1 MAPSTFMPTSW
12 RTPDI
17 EEYRAQVRRFVQAE
31 VAPHQQRWAK
41 QQHVDRELWNK
52 AGALGML
59 ASDVPSEYGGSDGNV
74 AHQTV
79 MIEELTAVGDSSF
92 SISVHAIVQ
101 QYILKQGTEEQ
112 KRRYLP
118 KLASGEMVGAIAMTE
133 PGGGSDLQGVR
144 TRAERQGDHWVLN
157 GAKTFISNGFLA
169 DLVVVV
175 ARTGT
180 EPGARGISLLLV
192 ETKDR
197 PGYRV
202 GRVLEKLGQKGQDTC
217 ELFFEDVH
225 VPADAVLGGETGRGF
240 YQLMTELPYERTLI
254 AISAVAA
261 VERAVQIT
269 ADYAR
274 ERMVFGKPLLEM
286 QNTRFVLADAK
297 TKALVARTFLDRC
310 IEALAEGRM
319 DSTTASMAKLWT
331 TDLQCEVVDDCLQ
344 LFGGYGYMLEYPIA
358 QMYADARV
366 QRIYGGAN
374 EIMKELIA
382 RSL

>member
-261 VERAVQIT
+261 IERAVQIT

-331 TDLQCEVVDDCLQ
+331 TDLQCEVIDDCLQ

>member
-1 MAPSTFMPTSW
+1 MPASQFTPTSW
-12 RTPDI
+12 RTDDI
-17 EEYRAQVRRFVQAE
+17 EEYRTQVRRFVAAE

-59 ASDVPSEYGGSDGNV
+59 GSDVPLEYGGSGGNV

-79 MIEELTAVGDSSF
+79 MIEELTAVGDTAF

-118 KLASGEMVGAIAMTE
+118 LLASGELVGAIAMTE

-157 GAKTFISNGFLA
+157 GTKTFISNGYLA
-169 DLVVVV
+169 GLVVVV

-192 ETKDR
+192 ETENL

-225 VPADAVLGGETGRGF
+225 VPADAIVGGEPGRGF

-261 VERAVQIT
+261 IERAVQIT

-286 QNTRFVLADAK
+286 QNTRFVLANAK
-297 TKALVARTFLDRC
+297 TKAVVARTFLDRC

-319 DSTTASMAKLWT
+319 DTVTASMAKLWT
-331 TDLQCEVVDDCLQ
+331 TDLQCEVIDDCLQ
-344 LFGGYGYMLEYPIA
+344 LFGGYGYMIEYPIA

>member
-79 MIEELTAVGDSSF
+79 MIEELTAVGDTAF

-101 QYILKQGTEEQ
+101 QYILKQGTEDQ

-225 VPADAVLGGETGRGF
+225 VPADAVLGGATGRGF

-331 TDLQCEVVDDCLQ
+331 TDLQCEVIDDCLQ

>member
-17 EEYRAQVRRFVQAE
+17 EEYRAQVRRFVQTE

-261 VERAVQIT
+261 IERAVQIT

-310 IEALAEGRM
+310 IEALMEGRM

-331 TDLQCEVVDDCLQ
+331 TDLQCEVIDDCLQ

>member
-1 MAPSTFMPTSW
+1 MPPSTFTPTSW
-12 RTPDI
+12 RTDDI
-17 EEYRAQVRRFVQAE
+17 EEYRTQVRRFVAAE
-31 VAPHQQRWAK
+31 IAPHQQRWAK

-59 ASDVPSEYGGSDGNV
+59 GSDVPLEYGGSGGNV

-79 MIEELTAVGDSSF
+79 MIEELTAVGDTAF

-118 KLASGEMVGAIAMTE
+118 QLASGEMVGAIAMTE

-144 TRAERQGDHWVLN
+144 TRAERQGDQWVLN
-157 GAKTFISNGFLA
+157 GTKTFISNGYLA

-175 ARTGT
+175 ARTGS

-192 ETKDR
+192 ETKNL

-202 GRVLEKLGQKGQDTC
+202 GRVLEKIGQKGQDTC

-225 VPADAVLGGETGRGF
+225 VAADAVLGGEPGRGF

-261 VERAVQIT
+261 IERAVQIT

-274 ERMVFGKPLLEM
+274 ARMVFGKPLLEM
-286 QNTRFVLADAK
+286 QNTRFVLANAK
-297 TKALVARTFLDRC
+297 TKAVVARTFLDRC

-319 DSTTASMAKLWT
+319 DTVTASMAKLWT
-331 TDLQCEVVDDCLQ
+331 TDMQCEVIDDCLQ
-344 LFGGYGYMLEYPIA
+344 LFGGYGYMLAYPIA
-358 QMYADARV
+358 QMDADARV

>member
-1 MAPSTFMPTSW
+1 MAPSSFTPTSW
-12 RTPDI
+12 RTADI
-17 EEYRAQVRRFVQAE
+17 EEYRTQVRRFVAAE

-59 ASDVPSEYGGSDGNV
+59 GSDVPSEYGGSDGNI

-79 MIEELTAVGDSSF
+79 MIEELTAVGDTAF

-118 KLASGEMVGAIAMTE
+118 QLASGEMVGAIAMTE

-144 TRAERQGDHWVLN
+144 TRAERKGDQWVVN
-157 GAKTFISNGFLA
+157 GAKTFISNGYLA

-175 ARTGT
+175 ARTGS

-192 ETKDR
+192 ETKNLQ
-197 PGYRV
+197 GYRV

-225 VPADAVLGGETGRGF
+225 LPADAIVGGEPGRGF

-286 QNTRFVLADAK
+286 QNTRFVLANAK
-297 TKALVARTFLDRC
+297 TKAVVARTFLDRC

-319 DSTTASMAKLWT
+319 DTVTASMAKMWT
-331 TDLQCEVVDDCLQ
+331 TDLQCEVIDDCLQ
-344 LFGGYGYMLEYPIA
+344 LFGGYGYMIEYPIA

>member
-261 VERAVQIT
+261 IERAVQIT

-310 IEALAEGRM
+310 IEALMEGRM

-331 TDLQCEVVDDCLQ
+331 TDLQCEVIDDCLQ

>member
-202 GRVLEKLGQKGQDTC
+202 GRVLEQLGQKGQDTC

-261 VERAVQIT
+261 IERAVQIT

-331 TDLQCEVVDDCLQ
+331 TDLQCEVIDDCLQ
-344 LFGGYGYMLEYPIA
+344 LCGGYGYMLEYPIA

>member
-331 TDLQCEVVDDCLQ
+331 TDLQCEVIDDCLQ

>member
-1 MAPSTFMPTSW
+1 MAPSAFTPTSW

-17 EEYRAQVRRFVQAE
+17 EEYRAQVRRFVTAE

-79 MIEELTAVGDSSF
+79 MIEELTAVGDTAF

-118 KLASGEMVGAIAMTE
+118 QLASGEMVGAIAMTE

-261 VERAVQIT
+261 IERAVQIT

-331 TDLQCEVVDDCLQ
+331 TDLQCQVIDDCLQ

>member
-1 MAPSTFMPTSW
+1 MAPSAFMPTSW

-17 EEYRAQVRRFVQAE
+17 EEYRAQVRRFVATE

-79 MIEELTAVGDSSF
+79 MIEELTAVGDTAF

-157 GAKTFISNGFLA
+157 GTKTFISNGFLA

-192 ETKDR
+192 ETRDR

-261 VERAVQIT
+261 VERAVQLT

-286 QNTRFVLADAK
+286 QNTRFVLAEAK
-297 TKALVARTFLDRC
+297 TRALVARTFLDRC

-319 DSTTASMAKLWT
+319 DSVTASMAKLWT
-331 TDLQCEVVDDCLQ
+331 TDLQCQVIDDCLQ

>member
-202 GRVLEKLGQKGQDTC
+202 GRVLEKLGQKGQGTC

-310 IEALAEGRM
+310 IEALMEGRM

-331 TDLQCEVVDDCLQ
+331 TDLQCEVIDDCLQ

>member
-74 AHQTV
+74 SHQTV

-331 TDLQCEVVDDCLQ
+331 TDLQCEVIDDCLQ

>member
-17 EEYRAQVRRFVQAE
+17 EEYRAQVRRFVQTE

>member
-17 EEYRAQVRRFVQAE
+17 EEYRAQVRRFVQTE

-331 TDLQCEVVDDCLQ
+331 TDLQCEVIDDCLQ

>member
-118 KLASGEMVGAIAMTE
+118 KLASGEMA
-133 PGGGSDLQGVR
+133 R
-144 TRAERQGDHWVLN
+144 RA
-157 GAKTFISNGFLA
+157 A
-169 DLVVVV
+169 
-175 ARTGT
+175 
-180 EPGARGISLLLV
+180 
-192 ETKDR
+192 
-197 PGYRV
+197 
-202 GRVLEKLGQKGQDTC
+202 
-217 ELFFEDVH
+217 
-225 VPADAVLGGETGRGF
+225 
-240 YQLMTELPYERTLI
+240 
-254 AISAVAA
+254 
-261 VERAVQIT
+261 
-269 ADYAR
+269 
-274 ERMVFGKPLLEM
+274 
-286 QNTRFVLADAK
+286 
-297 TKALVARTFLDRC
+297 
-310 IEALAEGRM
+310 
-319 DSTTASMAKLWT
+319 STTTPTRRTPAS
-331 TDLQCEVVDDCLQ
+331 
-344 LFGGYGYMLEYPIA
+344 G
-358 QMYADARV
+358 
-366 QRIYGGAN
+366 
-374 EIMKELIA
+374 
-382 RSL
+382 RS

>member
-79 MIEELTAVGDSSF
+79 MIEELTAVGDTAF

-261 VERAVQIT
+261 IERAVQIT

-331 TDLQCEVVDDCLQ
+331 TDLQCEVIDDCLQ

>member
-331 TDLQCEVVDDCLQ
+331 TDLQCEVIDDCLQ

-358 QMYADARV
+358 RLYADARV

-374 EIMKELIA
+374 EIQRELVA
-382 RSL
+382 RTL